1 LKHGWSAFQILLI
14 VPGYQLTIPL
24 TPPLT
29 VNIQDN
35 QGLDG
40 NPDSGLQIRAH
51 QLHQVG
57 NLQIGLLQ
65 ISRQLLRLD
74 GLLHLV
80 EVKKKK
86 GAKEKHKVSEK
97 LQRGESK

>member
-1 LKHGWSAFQILLI
+1 M
-14 VPGYQLTIPL
+14 
-24 TPPLT
+24 
-29 VNIQDN
+29 NIQDN
-35 QGLDG
+35 QRLHS

-74 GLLHLV
+74 GLLHLG
-80 EVKKKK
+80 EVKKKRWQGK
-86 GAKEKHKVSEK
+86 A
-97 LQRGESK
+97 